1 MIALETKTVQGMKAK
16 SERGQPMKTA
26 ECLSRMTLKATKA
39 KDLMRPDPVSIAET
53 ATVREAVAFLVDK
66 GFSAAPVIDK
76 AGRPVGVLSRSD
88 VLVHDR
94 EKVEHPAPEY
104 YREKDIKL
112 EGELADGFEIEVVDR
127 TSVGEI
133 MTPVV
138 YSVSPNAPASE
149 VIRDLLS
156 LKVHRLFVV
165 DKSGVL
171 IGVISTMD
179 VLEHLEAEESPSPAC
194 ATKEYIPHEAEIW

>member
-1 MIALETKTVQGMKAK
+1 
-16 SERGQPMKTA
+16 MKTA
-26 ECLSRMTLKATKA
+26 ECFSRMTLKAIKA
-39 KDLMRPDPVSIAET
+39 RDLMRPDPVSIAET

-94 EKVEHPAPEY
+94 EKVDHPPAPDY
-104 YREKDIKL
+104 YRETDIKL
-112 EGELADGFEIEVVDR
+112 EGELAEGFQIEVVDR
-127 TSVGEI
+127 TPVGDI

-138 YSVSPNAPASE
+138 YSVLPDAPVSE
-149 VIRDLLS
+149 VVNQMLG

-165 DKSGVL
+165 DKNGVL
-171 IGVISTMD
+171 VGLISTVD
-179 VLEHLEAEESPSPAC
+179 VLRHLEPEDSDSPSLSAC
-194 ATKEYIPHEAEIW
+194 SIKEYTPHDSEIW

>member
-1 MIALETKTVQGMKAK
+1 
-16 SERGQPMKTA
+16 MKTA
-26 ECLSRMTLKATKA
+26 ERFSRMTLKATKA
-39 KDLMRPDPVSIAET
+39 KELMRPDPVSIAET
-53 ATVREAVAFLVDK
+53 ATVREAVTFLVDK

-94 EKVEHPAPEY
+94 EKVEHPPPPNY
-104 YREKDIKL
+104 YRETDIEL
-112 EGELADGFEIEVVDR
+112 EGELKEGFEIEVVDR

-138 YSVSPNAPASE
+138 YSVLPDAPASE
-149 VIRDLLS
+149 VISQLLS

-165 DKSGVL
+165 DKNGVL

-179 VLEHLEAEESPSPAC
+179 VLGHLEVDGSASPSRPTYAI
-194 ATKEYIPHEAEIW
+194 K